1 LRHHILTLSL
11 PVITMSASEAKKPST
26 EDQLTDMRA
35 VLEKLAS
42 AVATI

>member
-42 AVATI
+42 AVTTI